1 MYCISAVAALGAG
14 AVRDLDKGS
23 GGPWKKSRR
32 RREQLQGSRKDPNF
46 KVATA
51 YNMAVGDAVIPPF
64 VKRAI
69 YK

>member
-1 MYCISAVAALGAG
+1 MYCISAVAALGLGRCGIWTKVPEGPGKNPEGG
-14 AVRDLDKGS
+14 AS
-23 GGPWKKSRR
+23 
-32 RREQLQGSRKDPNF
+32 SRKDPNF